1 MTTTPQAAPPDKPV
15 PARKIGET
23 ALGVMRS
30 TKHSSL
36 LAAATIMALGAGR
49 AIAAPEVREV
59 DGWAPKSWKGPKGR
73 SNDKVS
79 KRYKDRDRKKA
90 AHKARMAQKGRK

>member
-1 MTTTPQAAPPDKPV
+1 
-15 PARKIGET
+15 
-23 ALGVMRS
+23 MRS

-36 LAAATIMALGAGR
+36 LAAVNAWIYKPSPG
-49 AIAAPEVREV
+49 
-59 DGWAPKSWKGPKGR
+59 SKGR